1 MKYLIYG
8 IFLFTTAITFISYR
22 FWGYNDL
29 LIEKSG
35 IIESFSFKRNSDER
49 GGNNYQYDI
58 HLINDQNRYQIP
70 SKFINDF
77 ESEMKNGD
85 NLILLISPIK
95 NKLSGSFTVFEIISG
110 NKKFLSLEKS
120 KKTDWLEKNVA
131 IPFFCLF
138 FTFIGILNIR
148 KYRLNRAKNEK
159 NVC

>member
-1 MKYLIYG
+1 
-8 IFLFTTAITFISYR
+8 
-22 FWGYNDL
+22 
-29 LIEKSG
+29 
-35 IIESFSFKRNSDER
+35 
-49 GGNNYQYDI
+49 
-58 HLINDQNRYQIP
+58 
-70 SKFINDF
+70 
-77 ESEMKNGD
+77 MKNGD

-131 IPFFCLF
+131 ISFFCLF